1 MGTAWQIGFGNSAS
15 PTPIAA
21 RRTSLT
27 LTPRSPLVGGIIA
40 TFSFLSKD
48 APRYIPGYSI
58 SIAFIALSLAAN
70 TVYFLGV
77 SWENRRRDR
86 QAAQGAHAHLSEDE
100 KKRLGDLNPDYRY
113 FT

>member
-1 MGTAWQIGFGNSAS
+1 MLPRA
-15 PTPIAA
+15 PT
-21 RRTSLT
+21 
-27 LTPRSPLVGGIIA
+27 VGGIIA
-40 TFSFLSKD
+40 VFSFLSKD